1 MSNTVLG
8 CARAARTVAFS
19 RHVTR
24 ALTTEASTSTSPAGD
39 VPPPTRS
46 QNDLKR
52 RPIGNYRMAK
62 SDKTV
67 YIRSWD
73 DIGSMPEFFA
83 LLRGVE
89 KRFGR
94 VQEFRLPRDYDVPT
108 AYLNYFMVRFA
119 EDEAYERVPGNGTNI
134 RVEVPVIK
142 ADRSGGVGLDDLR
155 DLHRSQ
161 DRDPDLDTSGLYGP
175 TISVTPTAEASES
188 STTKVIELVVQR
200 AKHDELFEP
209 RPRVRLNPAFGVA
222 FHNWGGFYTPTSDE
236 QPVSPQMA
244 QVLDKWSKAA
254 RDAARKKSP
263 DHDENVAQR
272 LDSLEQ
278 QAAQAQEHKEAA
290 QDDEDASSSSSSPS
304 TEAESRAA
312 HYKIDASL
320 FDVSVETAHDEPVP
334 APAPE
339 LTPSS
344 PSALATSTDPSTL
357 RLTRKQKILALARE
371 NARAPLPDAK
381 RAAAEQEAQKKAGEK
396 NRTSAD
402 VGSMRER
409 LLKLMGGKWL

>member
-1 MSNTVLG
+1 M
-8 CARAARTVAFS
+8 
-19 RHVTR
+19 
-24 ALTTEASTSTSPAGD
+24 
-39 VPPPTRS
+39 
-46 QNDLKR
+46 
-52 RPIGNYRMAK
+52 I
-62 SDKTV
+62 
-67 YIRSWD
+67 
-73 DIGSMPEFFA
+73 
-83 LLRGVE
+83 
-89 KRFGR
+89 
-94 VQEFRLPRDYDVPT
+94 
-108 AYLNYFMVRFA
+108 RFA

-134 RVEVPVIK
+134 RVEVPIIK

-155 DLHRSQ
+155 DLHRAQ

-175 TISVTPTAEASES
+175 TISVAPTAEASES
-188 STTKVIELVVQR
+188 STSKVIELVVQR
-200 AKHDELFEP
+200 ASTYLLFVALPLLTFVRVCAENDELFEP

-244 QVLDKWSKAA
+244 QVLDKWSNTA
-254 RDAARKKSP
+254 RDAARKKAL

-272 LDSLEQ
+272 LDALEQ
-278 QAAQAQEHKEAA
+278 QAVQAQEHTEGA
-290 QDDEDASSSSSSPS
+290 QGEDSSSPSSSPS
-304 TEAESRAA
+304 TEVEPRAA

-320 FDVSVETAHDEPVP
+320 FDVSVETARDEPLP

-344 PSALATSTDPSTL
+344 PSAFATSTDPSTV

-381 RAAAEQEAQKKAGEK
+381 RAAAEQEAQRAGEK
-396 NRTSAD
+396 DRTSAE